1 MDDLSNTT
9 VGENYTFSPNVSWD
23 NGSSIVH
30 NQTDGNRTHLH
41 VDLTRAMLLGFTL
54 GAFICVAIVG
64 NIMVIISV
72 VANRQLR
79 IPTNYL
85 IVNLAIADLLLS
97 TTVLPFSSTLE
108 IVDAWVFGKIFC
120 DIWAA
125 MDVLCCTASIFS
137 LCAISIDRY
146 IGVRYSLQYPTIV
159 TRKRVLLALL
169 CVWILSIVIS
179 IGPLLGWKQQTATN
193 EYVCNITT
201 EPFYAIFSSLGSFF
215 IPLVVILVMYC
226 RVYVVA
232 KRITKN
238 LEAGVMKERMD
249 SKELT
254 LRIHC
259 RNMNDGMPNSK
270 NKNQQ
275 TRSSLSVRL
284 LKFSR
289 EKKAAK
295 TLGIVVGLFI
305 LCWLPFFT
313 SLPLGSIFKQLEPPE
328 TVQKVIFWLGY
339 FNSCINPVIYP
350 CSSKE
355 FKRAFIQILRC
366 QWGNSRR
373 QSALRRSQYRPRSS
387 TSTLIQSRKESMD
400 DKHFINGSQR
410 TVTSITP
417 SPSYRSRSPK
427 KESSSRDWK
436 QSYIPVD
443 LDQTQTSESNMQDKS
458 QSVFIF
464 QGASDYNGH
473 GTDNTTQ
480 DHSGSKANPSL
491 VVVQDSIHFR

>member
-1 MDDLSNTT
+1 MDDHFNMT
-9 VGENYTFSPNVSWD
+9 VAENFSALHISPNVSWD
-23 NGSSIVH
+23 NGSFIDI
-30 NQTDGNRTHLH
+30 NQTDTNRTHLH
-41 VDLTRAMLLGFTL
+41 VDFTRAMVLGFTL

-108 IVDAWVFGKIFC
+108 IVSAWVFGRIFC

-179 IGPLLGWKQQTATN
+179 IGPLLGWKQQTATD
-193 EYVCNITT
+193 EYVCDITT
-201 EPFYAIFSSLGSFF
+201 EPFYAIFSSLGSFY
-215 IPLVVILVMYC
+215 IPLIVILVMYC

-249 SKELT
+249 SRELT

-259 RNMNDGMPNSK
+259 RNMHDGIPNSK
-270 NKNQQ
+270 NKSQQ
-275 TRSSLSVRL
+275 PRSSLSLKL

-313 SLPLGSIFKQLEPPE
+313 ALPLASIFKQLEPPE

-355 FKRAFIQILRC
+355 FKRAFIRILRC
-366 QWGNSRR
+366 QWSNRR
-373 QSALRRSQYRPRSS
+373 QSMLRRSQFRPRSS
-387 TSTLIQSRKESMD
+387 STMTHSRKESMD
-400 DKHFINGSQR
+400 DRHFINGSQR
-410 TVTSITP
+410 TMTSITP
-417 SPSYRSRSPK
+417 SPSYRNRSSRNENSP
-427 KESSSRDWK
+427 RDWK
-436 QSYIPVD
+436 HSYIPVD
-443 LDQTQTSESNMQDKS
+443 SDQKQTSESSVQNKS
-458 QSVFIF
+458 HSAFIF
-464 QGASDYNGH
+464 PAPSDYNGH
-473 GTDNTTQ
+473 GTD
-480 DHSGSKANPSL
+480 HA
-491 VVVQDSIHFR
+491 VQDTTHYR